1 MRISQQC
8 WHPAPLLGAS
18 RGLGCF
24 RDTGAVLWM
33 GQHTLLWPGDCG
45 VTMAEDKAQPQET
58 EMGGNV
64 QSWERQARR
73 KQPTRVIPHH
83 GKLFKQQ
90 EKKKG
95 KKTKPHK

>member
-1 MRISQQC
+1 
-8 WHPAPLLGAS
+8 
-18 RGLGCF
+18 
-24 RDTGAVLWM
+24 
-33 GQHTLLWPGDCG
+33 
-45 VTMAEDKAQPQET
+45 
-58 EMGGNV
+58 MGGNV

-95 KKTKPHK
+95 KKTKPHREEIILAHVQIRCELLGQKCLLEHRHHLLKPS